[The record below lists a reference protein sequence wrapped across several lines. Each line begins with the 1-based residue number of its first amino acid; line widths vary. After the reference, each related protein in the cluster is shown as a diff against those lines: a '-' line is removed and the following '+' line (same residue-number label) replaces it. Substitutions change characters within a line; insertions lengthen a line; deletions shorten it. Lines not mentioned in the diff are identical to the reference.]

1 MYIYSQVI
9 PLGSVFTG
17 TTFQF
22 PLIWESFSV
31 TFVMVPAAILL
42 YRDDTGKS
50 VAENSPRRRSCSR
63 RVRRWARSW

>member
-9 PLGSVFTG
+9 PWGSIFTG

-31 TFVMVPAAILL
+31 CFVMVPAGDSLL
-42 YRDDTGKS
+42 
-50 VAENSPRRRSCSR
+50 PRRHR
-63 RVRRWARSW
+63 